1 MGNTMTLKNISAVTL
16 AVRDMR
22 RAIAFYQK
30 LGFELFYG
38 NGISGFSSLRAGDAT
53 VNLAATSGYEGAWW
67 GRVIFRVEDVDAFC
81 QALKAAGLNPEELPR
96 DAPWGE
102 RFFHLI
108 DPDGYEL
115 SFAALLDEGGS
126 RR

>member
-38 NGISGFSSLRAGDAT
+38 DSASGFSSLRAGDAI
-53 VNLAATSGYEGAWW
+53 VNLAATSAYEGGSW
-67 GRVIFRVEDVDAFC
+67 GRVIFRVEDVDALC
-81 QALKAAGLNPEELPR
+81 RALKAAGLNPQGLPR

-102 RFFHLI
+102 RFFHLV
-108 DPDGYEL
+108 DPDGHEL
-115 SFAALLDEGGS
+115 SFAEVS
-126 RR
+126 RQPDSPP